1 MSSDD
6 QFQGLVKYLITCINQ
21 MLKADNL
28 IIPIALVV
36 NSDKSIKVVKANV
49 DSSSI
54 VEHVDV
60 IQNELKTKADNY
72 EILSSCVAY
81 PDYENNQIIAFLG
94 NNKNYCVKVRIP
106 VVNRGS
112 LKLDPEKLI
121 TEVGAVYIFPLKKLH

>member
-60 IQNELKTKADNY
+60 IQNELKTKA
-72 EILSSCVAY
+72 
-81 PDYENNQIIAFLG
+81 ENV
-94 NNKNYCVKVRIP
+94 KYCLVVLPIP
-106 VVNRGS
+106 ITKTIKS
-112 LKLDPEKLI
+112 LL
-121 TEVGAVYIFPLKKLH
+121 F